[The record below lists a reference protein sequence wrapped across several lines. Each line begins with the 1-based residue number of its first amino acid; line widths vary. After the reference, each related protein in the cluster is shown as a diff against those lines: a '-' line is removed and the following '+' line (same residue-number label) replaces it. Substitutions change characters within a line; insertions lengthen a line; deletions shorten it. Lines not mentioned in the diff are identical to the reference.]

1 MCSFFIILVTQSGM
15 YILQLLDWYSAS
27 NSVILI
33 CLLETI
39 MVAWLYGI
47 NEFVDDIYFMIGR
60 KPGKLWVYCW
70 KYMTPSIILF
80 IFFTTIIFNRTVRYN
95 NVIYPSW
102 AVALGWLS
110 FALSLIFI
118 PLHMLKKVFLSS
130 GKANDNFYNALKA
143 DFWLP
148 EEEEERSAYEDFK
161 RYRKINAELKSLR
174 K

>member
-1 MCSFFIILVTQSGM
+1 MSGM

-33 CLLETI
+33 CLLEII

-70 KYMTPSIILF
+70 KYKTPSIILF

>member
-1 MCSFFIILVTQSGM
+1 MTVKLYRKNIKPESIGIITPFIKQIKHLRKLFVQADVAMPKIG
-15 YILQLLDWYSAS
+15 
-27 NSVILI
+27 SV
-33 CLLETI
+33 E
-39 MVAWLYGI
+39 GFQG
-47 NEFVDDIYFMIGR
+47 E
-60 KPGKLWVYCW
+60 
-70 KYMTPSIILF
+70 F

-161 RYRKINAELKSLR
+161 RYLEVSSQDIDLQRPGSSHRNG
-174 K
+174 